1 MEIKVAKN
9 SLKSDA
15 SQSILTL
22 EDMLSIVNENGKRGA
37 IFYLDRENP
46 EKNIKK
52 IETFFKGKDHATII
66 REVRISMD
74 EKDYIYEIHVL

>member
-15 SQSILTL
+15 SQSIITL

-52 IETFFKGKDHATII
+52 IETFFKGKDRATII